1 MIISPTLKFSVS
13 SNWPDFWHI
22 HARSRSPLKPKNDRK
37 KFWPSE
43 ESVKRLM
50 RGYTIVKILRIFK
63 MREIIE
69 LEKEFPVLSIL
80 EW

>member
-1 MIISPTLKFSVS
+1 
-13 SNWPDFWHI
+13 
-22 HARSRSPLKPKNDRK
+22 
-37 KFWPSE
+37 
-43 ESVKRLM
+43 M